1 MRTLQYD
8 GEEGAKCGGRLE
20 IEVVVGV
27 DDWCWEE
34 DSTTASA
41 ETSGVRKK
49 GASAFLCFK

>member
-1 MRTLQYD
+1 MRSLQYD
-8 GEEGAKCGGRLE
+8 GDGRSEVRLE

>member
-1 MRTLQYD
+1 MRSLQYD